1 MGQMQ
6 NKNRSQ
12 RPLFRSLR
20 KLKALK
26 LRKKK
31 QINTM
36 EKIPVNVDIW
46 LIQLFFFTSMCLTKI
61 LVKQKIVIGQVRASE
76 ILSGHQIIR
85 INIMHCRNTIFMVF
99 SFVLF
104 CSFWQNRNESL
115 YK

>member
-6 NKNRSQ
+6 NKNGSQ

-31 QINTM
+31 KQINTM
-36 EKIPVNVDIW
+36 EKIPVNVDIS

-61 LVKQKIVIGQVRASE
+61 LVKKKVVISQVRASE
-76 ILSGHQIIR
+76 ILSGHEPR
-85 INIMHCRNTIFMVF
+85 NNIMHCRNTFFMVF
-99 SFVLF
+99 FIRSVLFVLA
-104 CSFWQNRNESL
+104 
-115 YK
+115 K

>member
-26 LRKKK
+26 LREKKK

-36 EKIPVNVDIW
+36 EKIPVNVDIS

-61 LVKQKIVIGQVRASE
+61 LVKEKVVISQVRASE
-76 ILSGHQIIR
+76 ILSGHQTKR
-85 INIMHCRNTIFMVF
+85 NNIMHCRNTFFMVF
-99 SFVLF
+99 FIRSVLFVLA
-104 CSFWQNRNESL
+104 
-115 YK
+115 K

>member
-61 LVKQKIVIGQVRASE
+61 LAKKKVVIG
-76 ILSGHQIIR
+76 
-85 INIMHCRNTIFMVF
+85 
-99 SFVLF
+99 
-104 CSFWQNRNESL
+104 
-115 YK
+115 

>member
-36 EKIPVNVDIW
+36 EKIPVNVDIS
-46 LIQLFFFTSMCLTKI
+46 LIQLFFFTTMCLTKI
-61 LVKQKIVIGQVRASE
+61 LVKKKVVISQVRASE
-76 ILSGHQIIR
+76 ILSGHQTKR
-85 INIMHCRNTIFMVF
+85 NNIMHCRNTFFMVF
-99 SFVLF
+99 FIRSVLFVLA
-104 CSFWQNRNESL
+104 
-115 YK
+115 K